1 MFPLALSYLWISESA
16 CEYVF
21 GIGCSFGACFA
32 GFDLVEVSAGFAC
45 IALLLLS
52 VALGLYSV
60 SRVHPGQLDA
70 LFLRWPT
77 SLVLTAGVVSAVL
90 AFLFTCLGFVAT
102 GFGFISLVSGIFNI
116 EAFALSPALTDVQ
129 ISLFHWWNLMH
140 RFSTSDIKQ
149 IFSFKRIGVSH
160 KRKYKDRA
168 FSGQP

>member
-1 MFPLALSYLWISESA
+1 MFPLALSYLWISDSA

-21 GIGCSFGACFA
+21 GIGRSFGAYFE
-32 GFDLVEVSAGFAC
+32 GFDLGEVSDGFAC
-45 IALLLLS
+45 IALFLLS

-60 SRVHPGQLDA
+60 SWVHLGQLDA

-102 GFGFISLVSGIFNI
+102 GFGFISLVSGI
-116 EAFALSPALTDVQ
+116 LRHSSSLTCSHRWCANFL
-129 ISLFHWWNLMH
+129 IPLINLNAPV
-140 RFSTSDIKQ
+140 STSDIKQ

-168 FSGQP
+168 CKV